1 MQDIFVKHIENL
13 PRKRLKAQTIKLKVD
28 GFDSGK
34 IKSFGSVK
42 DGKNVF
48 ATSLRVEGWMH
59 RLYKELLQ
67 IYKKEKKKQI
77 EKY

>member
-48 ATSLRVEGWMH
+48 ATSLRVEG
-59 RLYKELLQ
+59 
-67 IYKKEKKKQI
+67 
-77 EKY
+77 